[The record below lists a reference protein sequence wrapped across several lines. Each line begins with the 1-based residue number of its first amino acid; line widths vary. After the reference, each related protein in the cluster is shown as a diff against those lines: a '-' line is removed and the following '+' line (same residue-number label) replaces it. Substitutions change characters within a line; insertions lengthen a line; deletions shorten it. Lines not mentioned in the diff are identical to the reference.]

1 MNLRHGT
8 AKLLPRPLKGIK
20 ASDEKTGVAN
30 TNILYHITMMYT
42 RGKKHEM
49 KNANTIMHIQIYLA
63 PADEWKKDKQKY
75 QWDNTNTTTYLW
87 LI

>member
-1 MNLRHGT
+1 MEYTYIRVPPPTNSNFFYVNTMNLRHGT

-49 KNANTIMHIQIYLA
+49 KNANTINAHSNLLG
-63 PADEWKKDKQKY
+63 
-75 QWDNTNTTTYLW
+75 TRR
-87 LI
+87 